1 MRQHVGGEDGGST
14 ELTPAQFWEA
24 RYADSDR
31 VWSGRPNQA
40 LVDVASDLPPGRA
53 LDLGCGEGGDAVW
66 LAGRGWRVTG
76 VDISPTAIARARA
89 AATAAG
95 VPAIHWEAHDLASW
109 RGDDSYDLVTAC
121 FLHSP
126 VELQRTEVLRHAA
139 SLVAPG
145 GHLLIVS
152 HADYPPWASESHRAH
167 EHRFL
172 TPAEEIDELAL
183 RPGEW
188 DVETA
193 ETRRREATGPD
204 GEPAVLDDVVVLLTR
219 RRHEPS
225 H

>member
-1 MRQHVGGEDGGST
+1 MRQHVGDEDRGNT
-14 ELTPAQFWEA
+14 EPTPAQFWEA
-24 RYADSDR
+24 RYADSER

-40 LVDVASDLPPGRA
+40 LVDVLSDLPPGRA

-95 VPAIHWEAHDLASW
+95 VPTIRWEAHDLASW

-126 VELQRTEVLRHAA
+126 VELRRTEVLRHAA

-152 HADYPPWASESHRAH
+152 HADYPPWASESHGAH

-172 TPAEEIDELAL
+172 TPAEEIDELDL

-188 DVETA
+188 DVEIA
-193 ETRRREATGPD
+193 ETRRRETTGPD